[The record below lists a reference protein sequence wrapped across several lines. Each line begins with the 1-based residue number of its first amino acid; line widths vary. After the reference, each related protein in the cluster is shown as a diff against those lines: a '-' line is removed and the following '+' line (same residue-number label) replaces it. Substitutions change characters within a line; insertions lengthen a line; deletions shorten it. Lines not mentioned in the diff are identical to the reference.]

1 MNNSTDNGMSWASTS
16 IYGSALLEKEKAC
29 RINYD
34 NYDDDDCNGDN
45 DGDDDDD
52 DDDNDDAHDDYDDA
66 NKMS

>member
-1 MNNSTDNGMSWASTS
+1 MSWASTS

-52 DDDNDDAHDDYDDA
+52 DDNDDADDDYDDD